1 MEVFS
6 MDGRAV
12 RSAGR
17 ALAVAAM
24 VLGAGEAAAEIP
36 LTRAAGWSLTMDG
49 RLNTFGSFSQGDAQP
64 TGVANWTGIE
74 DKAATT
80 PHIMMTRM
88 RGGFLNNIL
97 AFNLIKELSP
107 TLKVTGRFGT
117 WVGVSQERSKTD
129 TPGLD
134 AREVY
139 VKLEG
144 PWGGLLAGR
153 NLALFERGAIQLD
166 YDIQHGYGLGH
177 PCAVRTARGGA
188 CGYAGH
194 GLLFPGYNAGIVYN
208 TPVLA
213 GFQLSA
219 GAYDPAVIPDRQYER
234 TPYPRLEGELTFTA
248 GSVLSVFVDGI
259 WQRIGNNADPLLNT
273 DASGVAVGGRITAR
287 ALSLGGAY
295 YRGQG
300 LGLYV
305 PMENSP
311 LFSDEHGILRQT
323 RGYLGL
329 ASLTF
334 GQTKIAGGAGVS
346 RLLTTMTESEPFA
359 TLTIPKQQTGVSAG
373 VYQSFYDT
381 LTLALEYFRGTYRW
395 YDSTEPTSGAVVDNR
410 QTVNFFNVGLTL
422 IF

>member
-1 MEVFS
+1 MEVCT
-6 MDGRAV
+6 MKGRGTA
-12 RSAGR
+12 SAF
-17 ALAVAAM
+17 ALAAVMLLARES
-24 VLGAGEAAAEIP
+24 VAEIP
-36 LTRAAGWSLTMDG
+36 LTKAGGWDLTLDG

-80 PHIMMTRM
+80 DRIMMTRM

-97 AFNLIKELSP
+97 AFTLTKELSP

-139 VKLEG
+139 VRLEG
-144 PWGGLLAGR
+144 PWGALLAGR
-153 NLALFERGAIQLD
+153 NLALFERGAIQMD

-248 GSVLSVFVDGI
+248 KGVINLFADGL

-273 DASGVAVGGRITAR
+273 DASGVAFGGRLTVGP
-287 ALSLGGAY
+287 LSAGGAY

-323 RGYLGL
+323 RGYVGM

-359 TLTIPKQQTGVSAG
+359 TLTIPKQQTGISAG
-373 VYQSFYDT
+373 VYQAFYQT

-395 YDSTEPTSGAVVDNR
+395 YDSTDPTSGAVRENR
-410 QTVNFFNVGLTL
+410 QTVNFINAGVTL
-422 IF
+422 LF

>member
-1 MEVFS
+1 VNRER
-6 MDGRAV
+6 GRGR
-12 RSAGR
+12 RSAILLVGAA
-17 ALAVAAM
+17 ALI
-24 VLGAGEAAAEIP
+24 GGPAAAEIP
-36 LTRAAGWSLTMDG
+36 LTSGNGWNLSLDG

-64 TGVANWTGIE
+64 SGIASWQGIE

-80 PHIMMTRM
+80 DRIMMTRM

-97 AFNLIKELSP
+97 AFTLTKELSP
-107 TLKVTGRFGT
+107 TLKVKGRFGT

-194 GLLFPGYNAGIVYN
+194 GLLFPGYNAGVVYN
-208 TPVLA
+208 TPLVA
-213 GFQLSA
+213 GFQLSI

-234 TPYPRLEGELTFTA
+234 TPYPRVEAEVTFA
-248 GSVLSVFVDGI
+248 FQQYLGLFLDGI
-259 WQRIGNNADPLLNT
+259 WQRVGNNADPHLNT
-273 DASGVAVGGRITAR
+273 DAAGVAIGGRLT
-287 ALSLGGAY
+287 LGPLTTGLAFY
-295 YRGQG
+295 QGQG
-300 LGLYV
+300 LGLYI

-323 RGYLGL
+323 RGWVAL
-329 ASLTF
+329 AGVTI
-334 GQTKIAGGAGVS
+334 GNTKIAGGAGAS
-346 RLLTTMTESEPFA
+346 QLYTTITETEPFP
-359 TLTIPKQQTGVSAG
+359 TLTIPKQQVGISAG
-373 VYQSFYDT
+373 VYHTFHGVIVV
-381 LTLALEYFRGTYRW
+381 AVEYFRGTYQW
-395 YDSTEPTSGAVVDNR
+395 YDSTDPTSGAVRENR
-410 QTVNFFNVGLTL
+410 QGVNFFNAGLTL
-422 IF
+422 LF

>member
-1 MEVFS
+1 MFKR
-6 MDGRAV
+6 GRGFVGALV
-12 RSAGR
+12 LLAS
-17 ALAVAAM
+17 ALAVR
-24 VLGAGEAAAEIP
+24 ETRAEIP
-36 LTRAAGWSLTMDG
+36 LTRAGGWELTLDG

-64 TGVANWTGIE
+64 TGVANWTGVE
-74 DKAATT
+74 DKSATT
-80 PHIMMTRM
+80 GRIMMTRM

-97 AFNLIKELSP
+97 AFNLSKQLSP
-107 TLKVTGRFGT
+107 GLKVTGRFGT

-144 PWGGLLAGR
+144 IWGGLLAGR

-213 GFQLSA
+213 GFQLS
-219 GAYDPAVIPDRQYER
+219 GGIYDPAVIPDRQYER
-234 TPYPRLEGELTFTA
+234 TPYPRLEGELTFA
-248 GSVLSVFVDGI
+248 VPRILSVFVDGL

-273 DASGVAVGGRITAR
+273 DASGVAFGGRVTLGPFSA
-287 ALSLGGAY
+287 GGAY

-311 LFSDEHGILRQT
+311 LFSDEQGILRQT
-323 RGYLGL
+323 RGYVGM
-329 ASLTF
+329 AAITI

-346 RLLTTMTESEPFA
+346 RLLTTITESEPFA
-359 TLTIPKQQTGVSAG
+359 TLTIPKQQTGISAG
-373 VYQSFYDT
+373 IYRGFYQT
-381 LTLALEYFRGTYRW
+381 LTVALEYFRGTYRW
-395 YDSTEPTSGAVVDNR
+395 YDSTDPTSGVSVRNR
-410 QTVNFFNVGLTL
+410 QRVDFVNVGLSL

>member
-1 MEVFS
+1 
-6 MDGRAV
+6 
-12 RSAGR
+12 
-17 ALAVAAM
+17 
-24 VLGAGEAAAEIP
+24 
-36 LTRAAGWSLTMDG
+36 
-49 RLNTFGSFSQGDAQP
+49 
-64 TGVANWTGIE
+64 
-74 DKAATT
+74 
-80 PHIMMTRM
+80 M

-97 AFNLIKELSP
+97 AFNLTRQLSP

-213 GFQLSA
+213 GFQLSG

-234 TPYPRLEGELTFTA
+234 TPYPRLEGELTFT
-248 GSVLSVFVDGI
+248 VPQRLSVFVDGL

-273 DASGVAVGGRITAR
+273 DASGVAFGGRLTLGPFSA
-287 ALSLGGAY
+287 GGAY

-311 LFSDEHGILRQT
+311 LFADEQGILRQT
-323 RGYLGL
+323 RGYVGM
-329 ASLTF
+329 AAVSF
-334 GQTKIAGGAGVS
+334 RQTKIAGWRRARPGC
-346 RLLTTMTESEPFA
+346 
-359 TLTIPKQQTGVSAG
+359 
-373 VYQSFYDT
+373 
-381 LTLALEYFRGTYRW
+381 
-395 YDSTEPTSGAVVDNR
+395 
-410 QTVNFFNVGLTL
+410 
-422 IF
+422 

>member
-1 MEVFS
+1 MKVPVVVQGS
-6 MDGRAV
+6 ATCLAV
-12 RSAGR
+12 TL
-17 ALAVAAM
+17 ALAM
-24 VLGAGEAAAEIP
+24 AGSRAAAEIP
-36 LTRAAGWSLTMDG
+36 LTRAEGWELTLDG

-80 PHIMMTRM
+80 DRIMMTRM

-97 AFNLIKELSP
+97 AFNLTKQLSP
-107 TLKVTGRFGT
+107 GLKVTGRFGT

-144 PWGGLLAGR
+144 AWGSLLAGR

-194 GLLFPGYNAGIVYN
+194 GLLFPGYNAGIVYSS
-208 TPVLA
+208 PVLA
-213 GFQLSA
+213 GFQLSG

-234 TPYPRLEGELTFTA
+234 TPYPRLEGELTFA
-248 GSVLSVFVDGI
+248 LPPFVAVFFDGL
-259 WQRIGNNADPLLNT
+259 WQRIGNNADPLLNV
-273 DASGVAVGGRITAR
+273 DASGIAFGGRFTLGP
-287 ALSLGGAY
+287 LSLGGAY

-311 LFSDEHGILRQT
+311 LFSDEQGILRQT
-323 RGYLGL
+323 QGYVGL
-329 ASLTF
+329 AALTF
-334 GQTKIAGGAGVS
+334 GQTKIAGGAGTS
-346 RLLTTMTESEPFA
+346 RLMTTITESAPFA
-359 TLTIPKQQTGVSAG
+359 TLTIPKQQTGISLG
-373 VYQSFYDT
+373 VYQAFYQT
-381 LTLALEYFRGTYRW
+381 LTVALEYFRGTYRW
-395 YDSTEPTSGAVVDNR
+395 YDSTEPTSGAVVENR
-410 QTVNFFNVGLTL
+410 QAVNFFNVGVSL

>member
-1 MEVFS
+1 VGRTSCGFFVF
-6 MDGRAV
+6 
-12 RSAGR
+12 
-17 ALAVAAM
+17 VAAAL
-24 VLGAGEAAAEIP
+24 VARQSTADIP
-36 LTRAAGWSLTMDG
+36 LTRGGGWDLTLDG

-64 TGVANWTGIE
+64 SGVASWTGIE
-74 DKAATT
+74 DKAASTD
-80 PHIMMTRM
+80 HIMMTRM

-97 AFNLIKELSP
+97 AFTLTKELSANV
-107 TLKVTGRFGT
+107 KVTGRFGT

-144 PWGGLLAGR
+144 PWGGLVAGR

-208 TPVLA
+208 TPAIFGV
-213 GFQLSA
+213 QLSV

-234 TPYPRLEGELTFTA
+234 TPYPRLEGELTFLFEEH
-248 GSVLSVFVDGI
+248 LSLFVDAL
-259 WQRIGNNADPLLNT
+259 WQRIGNNADALLNT
-273 DASGVAVGGRITAR
+273 DAAGVAAGGRLTLGP
-287 ALSLGGAY
+287 LSAGVAY

-300 LGLYV
+300 LGLYI

-311 LFSDEHGILRQT
+311 LFSDEHGILRQS
-323 RGYLGL
+323 RGYVGM
-329 ASLTF
+329 AALTL

-346 RLLTTMTESEPFA
+346 QLNITMTETEPFP
-359 TLTIPKQQTGVSAG
+359 TLTIPKQQFGISAG
-373 VYQSFYDT
+373 AYQT
-381 LTLALEYFRGTYRW
+381 LYGTITLALEYFRGTYQW
-395 YDSTEPTSGAVVDNR
+395 YDSTDPTSGAVRENR
-410 QTVNFFNVGLTL
+410 QTVNFVNVGLTL
-422 IF
+422 MF